1 MSFVDKLKDIFKVDM
16 RGWFNTKKTQIII
29 VNNPAQK
36 TPFVHSEQNLK
47 INFLAL
53 DSEVK
58 KQLQLALKEAF
69 DEKEVDLLEQIS
81 KERVED
87 IKEKS
92 KNPKTQEILEFYKG
106 KIRDDHLKAL
116 EACLYLRSVFL
127 EGGNIKNLKL
137 DIIKR
142 FGDEGRNISSLC
154 SAGYFEGY
162 IRQVYEEMSTT
173 SSFTNEDFKRY
184 FRTIVRISPFAIFVS
199 EDKDKDELSGEILH
213 KISVHKNYGVK
224 FLAIHGIGY
233 KNIQKIRKVVYDLH
247 QYFDSEPE
255 YEEKSG
261 IVLVKINFK

>member
-1 MSFVDKLKDIFKVDM
+1 MI
-16 RGWFNTKKTQIII
+16 G
-29 VNNPAQK
+29 
-36 TPFVHSEQNLK
+36 
-47 INFLAL
+47 
-53 DSEVK
+53 
-58 KQLQLALKEAF
+58 
-69 DEKEVDLLEQIS
+69 
-81 KERVED
+81 
-87 IKEKS
+87 
-92 KNPKTQEILEFYKG
+92 
-106 KIRDDHLKAL
+106 
-116 EACLYLRSVFL
+116 
-127 EGGNIKNLKL
+127 GGNIKNLKL